1 MTQRPVMEAKG
12 LVRHFTLGGGLLG
25 GERKVVQAVDG
36 IDLSIA
42 AGETL
47 ALVGESGCGKSTVGR
62 LLVGLQD
69 PTSGHIFF
77 RGREITNMTRSEA
90 RRHRGRV
97 QLVFQDPFS
106 SFNPRMRIG
115 SALAEPLLYD
125 GKSRT
130 SAERRDT
137 IAGLLERVNMSTSAM
152 QRWPHEFSGGQR
164 QRLGIAR
171 ALATSPDVIVSDEA
185 VSALDVSVKAQI
197 VNLLKDL
204 QEELGLAQAF
214 ISHDLAVVEQL
225 AHRVAVMYLGQIVE
239 VGDKSSVFAKP
250 QHPYTNALLSA
261 VPHPDPL
268 RKRQRTR
275 LKGDPPS
282 PMNPPSG
289 CRFHTRCPFAFD
301 RCRAEVPRLTQ
312 RQPGVL
318 AACHLQELPDTT
330 GRQLSTGKNQH
341 EAT

>member
-1 MTQRPVMEAKG
+1 MTQGPVMEAKG

-90 RRHRGRV
+90 RRHRGHV

-204 QEELGLAQAF
+204 QEELGLAQVF

-239 VGDKSSVFAKP
+239 VVDKSSVFAKP

-261 VPHPDPL
+261 VPTADTSIEK
-268 RKRQRTR
+268 KRII
-275 LKGDPPS
+275 LEGNLPSVIDPPK
-282 PMNPPSG
+282 G
-289 CRFHTRCPFAFD
+289 CRFAGRCAYATDHCREVAPQLTPTGGDHAVA
-301 RCRAEVPRLTQ
+301 CHRAEEPQV
-312 RQPGVL
+312 
-318 AACHLQELPDTT
+318 AAA
-330 GRQLSTGKNQH
+330 R
-341 EAT
+341 EALLNSAPSG